1 MSRSRLLPIVLAALA
16 VFGCPKKDD
25 VIVETSAGRELTA
38 DAIDREPIAL
48 LPSGAVGVAV
58 LDAPQLFNSQFGA
71 KLLNITRGVAPVPAS
86 ANFQP
91 QRDLQR
97 LVIATYSTQGADAV
111 GVATGTFDKDAIE
124 RSADGVQ
131 QTPLG
136 APLVKSTYAGK
147 TLYTSRNTGFV
158 VLTARTVLFGTET
171 AMRRALDRIK
181 EGRVR
186 KSVAPW
192 MGDLLERP
200 NAPIAAGFDLRA
212 QPITDAVRQQL
223 LFLEGLETGRMVGNF
238 QPPGLNVAG
247 TLTYGDQA
255 AAQKGAQNLANLS
268 QQLSSWGWLMQLI
281 GISQPVKR
289 LEAQHE
295 SKDAKFVA
303 ELDGQGIA
311 ALLDQAARVLGVA
324 AAP

>member
-1 MSRSRLLPIVLAALA
+1 MVLAACASL
-16 VFGCPKKDD
+16 GCPKKDD
-25 VIVETSAGRELTA
+25 VIVETSAGRELTP
-38 DAIDREPIAL
+38 DAIDREPLAL
-48 LPSGAVGVAV
+48 LPGGAVGVAV
-58 LDAPQLFNSQFGA
+58 LDAPQLFASQFGT
-71 KLLNITRGVAPVPAS
+71 KLLTITQGVAPVPPS

-91 QRDLQR
+91 QRDLTR

-111 GVATGTFDKDAIE
+111 GVATGTFDKEAIE

-136 APLVKSTYAGK
+136 APLVKSSYANR
-147 TLYTSRNTGFV
+147 TIYTSRNTGFV

-192 MGDLLERP
+192 MGELLERP
-200 NAPIAAGFDLRA
+200 NAPVALGFDLRA
-212 QPITDAVRQQL
+212 QPITDAVRGQL
-223 LFLEGLETGRMVGNF
+223 PFLEGVETGRMVGNF

-247 TLTYGDQA
+247 TLSYEDQA
-255 AAQKGAQNLANLS
+255 GATKGAQNLSNLS
-268 QQLSSWGWLMQLI
+268 QQIQGWSFFIQLL
-281 GISQPVKR
+281 GIPQPIKR
-289 LEAQHE
+289 LEAQSE

-303 ELDGQGIA
+303 ELEGQGIA
-311 ALLDQAARVLGVA
+311 SLLDLAARTLGVA
-324 AAP
+324 GAAK